1 MNRFASFLFA
11 SISIISS
18 CSALDYTVIDTV
30 DIDDTSDNLPPPLV
44 AERDDEEAVPSIVG
58 GDTAADGAYP
68 WFGRSHITYSESGTT
83 VHSVTCGA
91 SLIHPRVAISAMHC
105 AKGVLAPTFYDI
117 KVTLYFGA
125 NSYDGSDALAIRNVK
140 ELRYPATY
148 NFPMNDIVLYT
159 WDEPSTTLTRS
170 PLTALRISRLPIS
183 WEELSALV

>member
-1 MNRFASFLFA
+1 MMNRFASFLFA
-11 SISIISS
+11 SISIISF
-18 CSALDYTVIDTV
+18 CSALDFTVINTV
-30 DIDDTSDNLPPPLV
+30 DINASDNLPPPLV